1 MDEQNAVIGSAI
13 FGAADILGAIGDI
26 KMFTKEYPT
35 RKFAFIVM
43 LVSLFSIGTQVFAEQ
58 QEPSGQDELF
68 EMPLEELMEI
78 EVGTV
83 YGASKYEQK
92 TTQAP
97 ASVTIITADDIRNY
111 GWRTLADILRS
122 ATGFYTSY
130 DRSYEHLGVRGFSL
144 PGDEN
149 SRVLI
154 LLDGNR
160 LNENVRGHGA
170 IGNEFILDVDLIDR
184 VEIIRG
190 PGSSLYGANAIFGVI
205 NIISK
210 KGKDLDGFEFS
221 GDMAGPDDFAILEAQ
236 RGRVTY
242 GKEFKNGMDFLVSG
256 TMYGRNGRGLL
267 FPHFAAEGFGP
278 TSNDDE
284 KFYKLFTKLS
294 RGDLTFEAA
303 YNSREKVIPTAPL
316 GTVFESE
323 WENAVED
330 DSGFAQLKYDHKF
343 SEKLAMMAR
352 ASYNQYNYRRI
363 GWYTGAD
370 WPLNAVRKTYDRK
383 GTWWNTELQFTAE
396 PFEKHKITWGAEFQ
410 YNSRQNQDT
419 SWAGIPY
426 PWEEEPSEEALESIN
441 NPLRVHRTT
450 KNWGLYIQ
458 DEYRVLENLT
468 ANAGVRYDHYDTG
481 GGSINPR
488 FGLIYNHSD
497 ATTLKLL
504 YGTAF
509 RPPTLFELYY
519 EDPVFEQPS
528 ADSRGGLDPETIE
541 TYEVVLE
548 HFFDPSLLG
557 TLSLYHY
564 SLQDSIARQSEF
576 AELTWRSMGTVKATG
591 FEAELQKKWANGM
604 TARAGYSL
612 VDTEYP
618 EPALT
623 SDVLL
628 GYNPARMLNS
638 PKHLFKLNLLAP
650 LVKDK
655 VFAGFEVQYDSARR
669 TIGGWN
675 DAEEQVRY
683 ETGDSFVANL
693 TLTFKDIFKKNMDFS
708 FGVYNMFNESYEHP
722 AWGDNE
728 LDTIE
733 QNDRWFI
740 FNLKYRF

>member
-1 MDEQNAVIGSAI
+1 
-13 FGAADILGAIGDI
+13 
-26 KMFTKEYPT
+26 MFA
-35 RKFAFIVM
+35 RKYSLIRRFAFVLV
-43 LVSLFSIGTQVFAEQ
+43 LVSLFSIGTQVFAG
-58 QEPSGQDELF
+58 QEEPNEQDELF
-68 EMPLEELMEI
+68 EMPLEKLMEI

-92 TTQAP
+92 TTEAP
-97 ASVTIITADDIRNY
+97 SSVTIITADDIRNY
-111 GWRTLADILRS
+111 GYRTLADILRS

-205 NIISK
+205 NIITK
-210 KGKDLDGFEFS
+210 KGKDFDGVELS
-221 GDMAGPDDFAILEAQ
+221 GDLAGPDDFATLETQ

-256 TMYGRNGRGLL
+256 TMYGRNGRDLL
-267 FPHFAAEGFGP
+267 FPHFVEEGFGP

-284 KFYKLFTKLS
+284 DSYKLFTKLS

-303 YNSREKVIPTAPL
+303 YHSWEKLIPTAPL
-316 GTVFESE
+316 GAVFESE
-323 WENAVED
+323 WKNTVED
-330 DSGFAQLKYDHKF
+330 DSGFLQLKYDHKF
-343 SEKLAMMAR
+343 SDKLAMMAR
-352 ASYNQYNYRRI
+352 TSYNFYNYRRI

-370 WPLNAVRKTYDRK
+370 WPLKAVRKTYDRK

-396 PFEKHKITWGAEFQ
+396 LWERHKLTWGAEFQ
-410 YNSRQNQDT
+410 YNGKQNQDS
-419 SWAGIPY
+419 SWRGIPY
-426 PWEEEPSEEALESIN
+426 PWGDPPEEEALESIN
-441 NPLRVHRTT
+441 NPLRVHKTT

-458 DEYRVLENLT
+458 DEFKILENLT
-468 ANAGVRYDHYDTG
+468 ANAGVRYDHYYIV

-488 FGLIYNHSD
+488 FALIYNYSD

-504 YGTAF
+504 YGRAF

-519 EDPVFEQPS
+519 EDPVFEQT
-528 ADSRGGLDPETIE
+528 AALDLDPETIE

-548 HFFDPSLLG
+548 HFFDPSLIG

-564 SLQDSIARQSEF
+564 KLQDSIARQSEF

-591 FEAELQKKWANGM
+591 FEAELQKKWANGI
-604 TARAGYSL
+604 TARTSYSL
-612 VDTEYP
+612 VDTEYQ

-623 SDVLL
+623 SDELL
-628 GYNPARMLNS
+628 GYNSKRTLNS
-638 PKHLFKLNLLAP
+638 PKHLFKLNLFAP

-655 VFAGFEVQYDSARR
+655 VFAGFEVQYDSRRR

-675 DAEEQVRY
+675 EAEEQVRY
-683 ETGDSFVANL
+683 ETGDSFIANL
-693 TLTFKDIFKKNMDFS
+693 TLTFKDIFRKDMDFS

-733 QNDRWFI
+733 QNGRLFI